1 MANWTMARKRRFT
14 HGGYVYHAC
23 NRGSRKGELFESYGD
38 YEAYLKLMEVARGKF
53 AMRVIAY
60 CLMVNHLHFLLY
72 PRDSTSLVRF
82 MHWLTTSHASR
93 FHRIRGSVG
102 TGAVY
107 QSRYVSRPISE
118 DRRFFTAL
126 RYVEQ
131 NAFAAGLVSRAE
143 EWRWGSAWNGS
154 PSSTFVID
162 ESPLPRPS
170 NWLEILNDPLT
181 VRRK

>member
-1 MANWTMARKRRFT
+1 MARKRRFT
-14 HGGYVYHAC
+14 GGGYVYHAC

-38 YEAYLKLMEVARGKF
+38 YEAYLKLMEIARRKF

-60 CLMVNHLHFLLY
+60 CLMVNHLHLLLW

-82 MHWLTTSHASR
+82 MHWLTTTHARR
-93 FHRIRGSVG
+93 FHRVRGSVG

-107 QSRYVSRPISE
+107 QSRFVSRPISE
-118 DRRFFTAL
+118 DRKFFTVL

-131 NAFAAGLVSRAE
+131 NAFAAGLVNRAE
-143 EWRWGSAWNGS
+143 EWRWGSAWNGNP
-154 PSSTFVID
+154 PSAFMID

>member
-1 MANWTMARKRRFT
+1 MVNRTMPRKRRFT
-14 HGGYVYHAC
+14 EGGYVYHAC
-23 NRGSRKGELFESYGD
+23 NRGSRKGELFESYED
-38 YEAYLKLMEVARGKF
+38 YDAYLQLAEVARRKF

-60 CLMVNHLHFLLY
+60 CLMVNHLHFLLW

-82 MHWLTTSHASR
+82 MHWLTSKHASR
-93 FHRIRGSVG
+93 FHRVRGSVG

-107 QSRYVSRPISE
+107 QSRYFSRPISE

-131 NAFAAGLVSRAE
+131 NAFVAGLVDRAE
-143 EWRWGSAWNGS
+143 DWRWGSAWNGS
-154 PSSTFVID
+154 PPSSFVLD

-170 NWLEILNDPLT
+170 NWLEVLNDPLT
-181 VRRK
+181 VLKK